1 MPHHHDHDERHDL
14 GLAYDLGTLR
24 ARAAGAGRMERRRA
38 LQLMGVGGVGLL
50 LAACGTSS
58 SNGSSSPSSTAASST
73 TAAGGAVTTAGSSST
88 PGAIPEETGGPFPA
102 DGSNGPNVL
111 DQSGIVR
118 RDLRSSFGQYSGTAA
133 GVPMAVA
140 LTIVKAG
147 SGEPIDG
154 AAVYLWHCTREGG
167 YSLYSQGVTDQN
179 YLRGVQAAGA
189 DGQVGFTSIYPAA
202 YDGRWPHIH
211 FEVYPN
217 LSSATSGSSR
227 LVTSQLA
234 LPESVSKQVYAT
246 DGYEASVANLA
257 RTSLATDMVFRD
269 GATLETPTAS
279 GDVDSGIALALTVA
293 V

>member
-1 MPHHHDHDERHDL
+1 MPEHHDHDDRHDL
-14 GLAYDLGTLR
+14 GLVHDLGTLR
-24 ARAAGAGRMERRRA
+24 ARAAGAVRMERRRA
-38 LQLMGVGGVGLL
+38 LQVLSVGGVGLV
-50 LAACGTSS
+50 LAACGKA
-58 SNGSSSPSSTAASST
+58 SPERRASSTSST
-73 TAAGGAVTTAGSSST
+73 TAGGGTVTTGGS
-88 PGAIPEETGGPFPA
+88 PGLDAIPEETGGPFPA

-118 RDLRSSFGQYSGTAA
+118 SDLRSSFGQYSGTAG
-133 GVPMAVA
+133 GVPLAVA

-189 DGQVGFTSIYPAA
+189 DGTVGFTSIYPAA

-217 LSSATSGSSR
+217 LSSATSGTSR

-234 LPESVSKQVYAT
+234 LPEAVSEQVYAT
-246 DGYEASVANLA
+246 DGYEQSVTNLA

-269 GATLETPTAS
+269 GATLETPAAS